1 MDPDPVCCNGID
13 KIGAVLDLMMER
25 NVDCCLVRYGKS
37 FKVFSDMET

>member
-1 MDPDPVCCNGID
+1 
-13 KIGAVLDLMMER
+13 MMER